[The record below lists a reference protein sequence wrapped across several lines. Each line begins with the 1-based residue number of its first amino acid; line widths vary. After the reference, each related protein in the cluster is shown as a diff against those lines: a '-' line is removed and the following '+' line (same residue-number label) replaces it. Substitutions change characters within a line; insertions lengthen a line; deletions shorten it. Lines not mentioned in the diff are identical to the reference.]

1 MKRYSERMIYG
12 DGCSEFD
19 DGEYVLFTDAQA
31 DKHAA
36 LKELAAEVLPLIH
49 GRVCDDNECFACEKW
64 EAMLAKLRALTEPT
78 P

>member
-12 DGCSEFD
+12 
-19 DGEYVLFTDAQA
+19 AQA

-36 LKELAAEVLPLIH
+36 LKELAAEVLPYIRPASFLREIKGIGTH
-49 GRVCDDNECFACEKW
+49 EES
-64 EAMLAKLRALTEPT
+64 EALYAKLKSLTETT